1 MVKEIRMNDD
11 EHNIPREIVIK
22 VKIYKTKIS
31 LFKKIFVFLGN
42 N

>member
-22 VKIYKTKIS
+22 VNSSKTKIS
-31 LFKKIFVFLGN
+31 LFNKSLFL
-42 N
+42 